1 MSDGENPSQANPKG
15 ESNVMNVQRRTV
27 LKGMLGASA
36 LVAAPAILRA
46 QSGPM
51 KIGFLTVKTGPLA
64 AGGIQMEQG
73 LTVYLKER
81 NNMLAGRPVQLFTGD
96 SAGAP
101 AVARTKMQEFVEKE
115 NIACLIGPLATAE
128 ALAIDDYIRDKQIPT
143 LSVAAAED
151 MTQRKANPW
160 FVRATAT
167 SAQCSYPM
175 GDYAAKELGYKRAAM
190 IADDIAYGHEL
201 NAGFQRA
208 FEDAGGK
215 VVQKLWSPLVTP
227 DYGTYIGQLKDN
239 VDVIFI
245 GFAGSNGFKFFK
257 QYKEYG
263 KTKPLLGGQTA
274 IDEALLQQMGD
285 EAIGTV
291 SACWYSAQIETP
303 TNKKFVEGMNRDYK
317 VDPGFYAAATY
328 TNGAVLESALDKI
341 GGKIE
346 DKTAL
351 MAALRGSDKVETAR
365 GPVSFDKY
373 GNVVGNVYIRKVEK
387 KGGKLVNTV
396 IKTYPNVS
404 QFWTYDPDEFLKHP
418 VYNRESW
425 PGGKNVE
432 P

>member
-1 MSDGENPSQANPKG
+1 MTLK
-15 ESNVMNVQRRTV
+15 RRAV
-27 LKGMLGASA
+27 LQGMLGASA

-46 QSGPM
+46 QTAPM

-64 AGGIQMEQG
+64 SGGIQMEQG
-73 LTVYLKER
+73 LTLYLKER

-128 ALAIDDYIRDKQIPT
+128 ALAIDDYIRDKQVPT

-160 FVRATAT
+160 FVRATST
-167 SAQCSYPM
+167 SAQCSYAM
-175 GDYAAKELGYKRAAM
+175 GDYAAKELKYKRAVV

-215 VVQKLWSPLVTP
+215 VVQKLWPPLVSP
-227 DYGTYIGQLKDN
+227 DYGTYIAQIKQN

-263 KTKPLLGGQTA
+263 GNKPILGGMTA
-274 IDEALLQQMGD
+274 IDESLLQQMGD
-285 EAIGTV
+285 DAIGVIST
-291 SACWYSAQIETP
+291 CWYSAQIDTP

-328 TNGAVLESALDKI
+328 TNGAVLENALNKI

-346 DKTAL
+346 DKNAL
-351 MAALRGSDKVETAR
+351 MAALRATDKIETTR

-373 GNVVGNVYIRKVEK
+373 GNVVGNIYIRKVEK
-387 KGGKLVNTV
+387 KGSKLVNTV

-404 QFWTYDPDEFLKHP
+404 QFWTYNADEFLKQP

-425 PGGKNVE
+425 PGNKNVE